1 MPMQIDIQRMQR
13 IRGTLL
19 LLSLGAAS
27 SLLAAPAPAFLNLTP
42 VTATNI
48 RIEWPPVPGA
58 VRYVISRNG
67 APDIAIDANAGFLQG
82 DRFAY
87 TDIGRRPSTLQ
98 TYSVEA
104 QFAAPTPSTRSPVSQ
119 VVTPQASPP
128 LGFRATVSGPG
139 AVTLT
144 WQPRAEATSYRIL
157 RTGGPVPAA
166 TLNPSGLLYVDQNLP
181 AGQYTYIVYSVFK
194 LASGEEF
201 GGEFSNPVTVTFR
214 PFNMIAVGDSVMW
227 GQGLLPQ
234 NKFAAKIQAWIQ
246 GLLEIPVTLN
256 LQAHSGAIT
265 YPDSSTAYENRSYD
279 GEVPADWPT
288 ISHQLGLAS
297 SSSVPNP
304 AAASDVDLILIDGCA
319 NNIGIITVLNPAGKD
334 ETLRSDTRAYCGAGM
349 TNLLSDAVAK
359 FPNANIVVTGYFRYV
374 SSESD
379 LAALVPVFSIV
390 GAVIPPDPLFGGVV
404 VTLGYRAR
412 AAARSDEFFQESNSS
427 LQSAVDTVNG
437 MTLPGRTRFNQ
448 IRFAPLNPTLSNSYA
463 APNTWQ
469 WLIPTPPLVQDEMY
483 DIRAQRCAAVL
494 ASVNGNRALLPGV
507 PPLCLQASMGHPNVA
522 GAQAYVDAIKS
533 VATNDIAAWSANH
546 LGPLTTA
553 EDYTYVK
560 VQLGPSNASG
570 GTMIV
575 TAAAASGQP
584 LSGTVQLPGTP
595 PAALGSQVSY
605 TYAAND
611 PADILATIN
620 VPGRALRYIQIPARK
635 LSVTISETGSG
646 DSRTTVA
653 TAADAITGQSL
664 SGTVTIGQASAQ
676 TSQPLTYPPCVPRPP
691 NGLQNAVRFAVPCGG
706 RVHVP
711 FYLDVS
717 FEDVSVRPPAS
728 SPIRP

>member
-1 MPMQIDIQRMQR
+1 VPKRIDIQTTQRM
-13 IRGTLL
+13 RGTLL
-19 LLSLGAAS
+19 LLSLAAVPP
-27 SLLAAPAPAFLNLTP
+27 LLAAPSPAFLNLTP

-67 APDIAIDANAGFLQG
+67 APDLAIDPNAGFLQG
-82 DRFAY
+82 DRFVY
-87 TDIGRRPSTLQ
+87 MDIGRRPSTLQ

-119 VVTPQASPP
+119 VVTPEASPP
-128 LGFRATVSGPG
+128 LGFRATVSGPS

-144 WQPRAEATSYRIL
+144 WLQRAEATSYRII
-157 RTGGPVPAA
+157 RIGGPVPAA
-166 TLNPSGLLYVDQNLP
+166 NLNPSGLLYVDQNLP
-181 AGQYTYIVYSVFK
+181 AGQYTYIVYSVIK

-201 GGEFSNPVTVTFR
+201 DGELSNPVTIAFR
-214 PFNMIAVGDSVMW
+214 SFNMIAVGDSVMW

-256 LQAHSGAIT
+256 WQAHSGAIT
-265 YPDSSTAYENRSYD
+265 YPDPKTAFENRSYD

-319 NNIGIITVLNPAGKD
+319 NNIKITTVLNPAGND
-334 ETLRSDTRAYCGAGM
+334 DSLRSDTRAYCGAGM

-359 FPNANIVVTGYFRYV
+359 FPNANMVVTGYFRYV

-390 GAVIPPDPLFGGVV
+390 GAVIPPDPLTGGVL

-448 IRFAPLNPTLSNSYA
+448 IRFARLNPTLSNSYA

-483 DIRAQRCAAVL
+483 GIRAQECAAVL
-494 ASVNGNRALLPGV
+494 ASVNGNRALLPGE
-507 PPLCLQASMGHPNVA
+507 PPLCLEASMGHPNVA

-533 VATNDIAAWSANH
+533 VATDGIAAWRVNH
-546 LGPLTTA
+546 LGPLTAA
-553 EDYTYVK
+553 EDYSYVK
-560 VQLGPSNASG
+560 VQLGPGDASG

-575 TAAAASGQP
+575 TAAAASGQSLP
-584 LSGTVQLPGTP
+584 GTVQLPGTP
-595 PAALGSQVSY
+595 PAALGSQVGYAY
-605 TYAAND
+605 TAND
-611 PADILATIN
+611 PADILAVIN
-620 VPGRALRYIQIPARK
+620 VPGRALRYIQIPTRK

-646 DSRTTVA
+646 DSRTTAA
-653 TAADAITGQSL
+653 TAADAISGESL
-664 SGTVTIGQASAQ
+664 SGTVTIGQASGQ
-676 TSQPLTYPPCVPRPP
+676 TSQPLTYPPCVTRPP
-691 NGLQNAVRFAVPCGG
+691 NGLRIAVPCGG
-706 RVHVP
+706 KVHVP
-711 FYLDVS
+711 FYPDAS
-717 FEDVSVRPPAS
+717 FQDVSVWTPAS
-728 SPIRP
+728 PL